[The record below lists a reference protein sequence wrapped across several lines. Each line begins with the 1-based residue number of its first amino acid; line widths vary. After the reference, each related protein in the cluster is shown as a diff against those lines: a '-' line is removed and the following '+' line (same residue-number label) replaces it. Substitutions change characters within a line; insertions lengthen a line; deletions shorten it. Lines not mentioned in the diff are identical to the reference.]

1 MQKADSHMGNQPF
14 VFVSFVFLLCLSF
27 YVFIRLVDT
36 HNKQLAEPDSDCSD
50 SGSAADSEDYSD
62 LP

>member
-1 MQKADSHMGNQPF
+1 
-14 VFVSFVFLLCLSF
+14 VFVSFVFLLCLSV
-27 YVFIRLVDT
+27 YVSIRLVDT

-50 SGSAADSEDYSD
+50 SGSAADPEDYSD